1 MFSAFPSYLAYQAS
15 VQQQQQSQN
24 NSSQPGKEYMFQN
37 KKSKNNGA
45 DLEIQ
50 KESQAR
56 MIGTDRL
63 SAVMA
68 G

>member
-1 MFSAFPSYLAYQAS
+1 
-15 VQQQQQSQN
+15 
-24 NSSQPGKEYMFQN
+24 MFQK
-37 KKSKNNGA
+37 KKSEDNGA

-50 KESQAR
+50 KKKTQAL